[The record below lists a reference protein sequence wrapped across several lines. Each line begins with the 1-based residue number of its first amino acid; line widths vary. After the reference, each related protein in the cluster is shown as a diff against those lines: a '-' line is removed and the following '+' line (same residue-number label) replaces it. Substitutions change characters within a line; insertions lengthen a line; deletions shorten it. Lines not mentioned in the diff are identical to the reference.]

1 MGWLT
6 KWFKPK
12 EQTDRTMKY
21 LIVGLGNIGNEYRH
35 TRHNAGFLVV
45 EALAE
50 HLGATFQ
57 EGRYGAMAQ
66 ASFKGRKLWLLKPN
80 TYMNRSGQAIRYW
93 LDKEKIP
100 LENLLVVVDE
110 IQLPFGQLRLRKKG
124 SDGGHNGLKSIQ
136 EQLQSTEYNRLRI
149 GIGND
154 FNRGQQIDY
163 VLGEWSNEEKDGFPE
178 IRTLGIDIIK
188 SFIAIG
194 ADRTMSQYNG

>member
-12 EQTDRTMKY
+12 EETDRTMKY

-57 EGRYGAMAQ
+57 EGRYGAMAL

>member
-12 EQTDRTMKY
+12 EQTDRTMKH

-35 TRHNAGFLVV
+35 TRHNAGFLVA

>member
-1 MGWLT
+1 
-6 KWFKPK
+6 
-12 EQTDRTMKY
+12 
-21 LIVGLGNIGNEYRH
+21 
-35 TRHNAGFLVV
+35 
-45 EALAE
+45 
-50 HLGATFQ
+50 
-57 EGRYGAMAQ
+57 MAQ

-93 LDKEKIP
+93 LDKEKVP

-110 IQLPFGQLRLRKKG
+110 LQLPFGQLRLRKKG

-163 VLGEWSNEEKDGFPE
+163 VLGEWSMEEKDGLPD
-178 IRTLGIDIIK
+178 IRNAGIEIIK

>member
-12 EQTDRTMKY
+12 EETDRTMKY
-21 LIVGLGNIGNEYRH
+21 LIVGLGNIGSEYRH
-35 TRHNAGFLVV
+35 TRHNAGFLIV
-45 EALAE
+45 EALAD

-93 LDKEKIP
+93 LDKEKVP

-110 IQLPFGQLRLRKKG
+110 LQLPFGQLRLRKKG

-163 VLGEWSNEEKDGFPE
+163 VLGEWSMEEKDGLPE
-178 IRTLGIDIIK
+178 IRNAGIEIIK

>member
-12 EQTDRTMKY
+12 EETDRTMKY

>member
-1 MGWLT
+1 
-6 KWFKPK
+6 
-12 EQTDRTMKY
+12 MKY

>member
-12 EQTDRTMKY
+12 EETDRTMKY
-21 LIVGLGNIGNEYRH
+21 LIVGLGNIGSEYRH
-35 TRHNAGFLVV
+35 TRHNAGFLIV
-45 EALAE
+45 EALAD

-66 ASFKGRKLWLLKPN
+66 ASCKGRKLWLLKPN

-93 LDKEKIP
+93 LDKEKVP

-110 IQLPFGQLRLRKKG
+110 LQLPFGQLRLRKKG

-163 VLGEWSNEEKDGFPE
+163 VLGEWSMEEKDGLPD
-178 IRTLGIDIIK
+178 IRNAGIEIIK

>member
-12 EQTDRTMKY
+12 EETDRTMKY
-21 LIVGLGNIGNEYRH
+21 LIVGLGNIGSEYRH
-35 TRHNAGFLVV
+35 TRHNAGFLIV
-45 EALAE
+45 EALAD

-93 LDKEKIP
+93 LDKEKVP

-110 IQLPFGQLRLRKKG
+110 LQLPFGQLRLRKKG

-163 VLGEWSNEEKDGFPE
+163 VLGEWSMEEKDGLPE
-178 IRTLGIDIIK
+178 IRNGGIEIIK

>member
-1 MGWLT
+1 MRWLT

-12 EQTDRTMKY
+12 ETTDHTMKF
-21 LIVGLGNIGNEYRH
+21 LIVGLGNIGSEYRH
-35 TRHNAGFLVV
+35 TRHNAGFLVL
-45 EALAE
+45 EALAD
-50 HLGATFQ
+50 HLGASFQ

-66 ASFKGRKLWLLKPN
+66 ASFRGKKLLLLKPN

-163 VLGEWSNEEKDGFPE
+163 VLGAWSNEEKDGFPE

>member
-12 EQTDRTMKY
+12 EETDRTMKY
-21 LIVGLGNIGNEYRH
+21 LIVGLGSIGNEYRH